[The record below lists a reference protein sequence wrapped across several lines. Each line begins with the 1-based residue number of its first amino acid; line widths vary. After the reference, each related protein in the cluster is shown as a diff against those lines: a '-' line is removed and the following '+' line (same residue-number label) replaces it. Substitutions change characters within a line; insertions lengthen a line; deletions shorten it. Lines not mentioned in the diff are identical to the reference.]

1 MLQAGMEEEQ
11 KGRVK
16 VEDAEPVILK
26 ELLLYLYTGNIGAD
40 FREYKELMILANKY
54 QVEELVDYTSNKIL
68 ESLTEDNALKL
79 GIFGEMYNSSILLNG
94 CAKFIQENVVK
105 TLPAGWDKEVEK
117 YPRLMVAVIEA
128 VRKEAGKVTEFA
140 RFSPGSGSPSVW
152 GVGPGAVDALRFKVS
167 TKAKLVGVGM
177 YGEKG
182 SDNKVSLKIYQ
193 GDQLL
198 FQEEKEYH
206 SEGGEVYTNLQL
218 KTAVELEANT
228 LYDLTVE
235 RLSDGTLWAGEDG
248 QSLVQ
253 AGKLEVTFS
262 DSERDINSTSDQDGQ
277 IPAIYLA

>member
-1 MLQAGMEEEQ
+1 M
-11 KGRVK
+11 
-16 VEDAEPVILK
+16 
-26 ELLLYLYTGNIGAD
+26 N
-40 FREYKELMILANKY
+40 
-54 QVEELVDYTSNKIL
+54 YTSNKIL
-68 ESLTEDNALKL
+68 ESLTEDNALEL

-128 VRKEAGKVTEFA
+128 VRKEAGKVKEFA
-140 RFSPGSGSPSVW
+140 RFPPGSGEPGMW
-152 GVGPGAVDALRFKVS
+152 GVGPGQIDALGFKVS

-177 YGEKG
+177 YGEEG

-206 SEGGEVYTNLQL
+206 SEGGEVVTNLQL
-218 KTAVELEANT
+218 KTAIELEANPR
-228 LYDLTVE
+228 YDLTVE
-235 RLSDGTLWAGEDG
+235 RSSDDTLWAGDDG
-248 QSLVQ
+248 QTLVQ

-262 DSERDINSTSDQDGQ
+262 TSGRDNNSTSDQIGQ